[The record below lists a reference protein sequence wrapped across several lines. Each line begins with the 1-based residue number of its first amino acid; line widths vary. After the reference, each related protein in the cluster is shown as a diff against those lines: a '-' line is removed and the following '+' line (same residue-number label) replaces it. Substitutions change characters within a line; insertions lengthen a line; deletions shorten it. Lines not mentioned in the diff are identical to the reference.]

1 MRVER
6 RRRDAFLPKQP
17 LQEEEIDAIL
27 EEQRRGGVAQHV
39 RRHPAGEAG
48 ASREGAQR
56 LAEGLRRP
64 GSRARKQS
72 RVIAVGELCEMLP
85 LARID
90 DKDAAFAP
98 ALTPHIEAAKF
109 VELLRREL
117 KARNGNVRDLERL
130 HEVTSKSSVS
140 LPSLSAVT
148 IESVLAQFS
157 TQQKLIL

>member
-1 MRVER
+1 
-6 RRRDAFLPKQP
+6 
-17 LQEEEIDAIL
+17 
-27 EEQRRGGVAQHV
+27 
-39 RRHPAGEAG
+39 
-48 ASREGAQR
+48 
-56 LAEGLRRP
+56 
-64 GSRARKQS
+64 
-72 RVIAVGELCEMLP
+72 MLP